1 MCFNVGQKIVVETTI
16 AREYGKAAHLVG
28 NYGNTRNDF
37 LLFPNGEMLSC
48 TPEPNGIYDEVNSM
62 LTIHGLKF
70 DLKPGFEQLA
80 QDYRKLTLEGSSFFA
95 FIRLYQ
101 QSKQE
106 KAKGIFRIKLESF
119 ND

>member
-1 MCFNVGQKIVVETTI
+1 MCFNVGQEIVVETTI

-37 LLFPNGEMLSC
+37 LLFPNGKILSC
-48 TPEPNGIYDEVNSM
+48 APEPNGIYDEANST
-62 LTIHGLKF
+62 LTLHSLKF
-70 DLKPGFEQLA
+70 DLEPGFEQIA
-80 QDYRKLTLEGSSFFA
+80 QDHRKLTLKGLPFFA
-95 FIRLYQ
+95 FVRLYQ

-106 KAKGIFRIKLESF
+106 KEKGIFRIKLESF